1 LISPGPQLE
10 LELWHPSGVAPR
22 RLSLGA
28 LAPPATGSADAAEAE
43 LVVVAPAAD
52 ELDGAWL
59 VRSLI
64 VAARR
69 VSHDGLVW
77 IVVPRRRRAAAE
89 KAARRTGLHLIGA
102 VMTVPAWPETAH
114 FIPVDRHALRDAG
127 VRHLGLDPRAARLL
141 GALASHALLRRALP
155 GCALLAARRPAP
167 AAFAW
172 LGAAVGTAT
181 VSGGPQANGRVATVL
196 RFPPG
201 AAAPDLVV
209 KAALDPGGERRL
221 QREAEALARL
231 GGPARAAGAAIP
243 ATRPAHAPWL
253 LGAEALR
260 GRPAAALLA
269 RRPGRLGPVAMSV
282 ARWLTTWNRT
292 TARTVDATPALLERM
307 LLAPAAHVQ
316 HAGAADPGYVDA
328 LRRLAARLE
337 DTSLLATAAHNDLT
351 MANVYVSPGGI
362 GVIDWETASGDGLPL
377 TDLWYALADGVARA
391 ARVSHARAVRAL
403 VDGGPPAPRALAR
416 TPAEHAARLALN
428 ADQARLGFHCCWLQH
443 ADTELSRGLRDGRF
457 LAVVSEVSAARLLWP
472 G

>member
-28 LAPPATGSADAAEAE
+28 LAPPAHDCADPAEAE

-52 ELDGAWL
+52 ELDPAWL
-59 VRSLI
+59 ARSLT

-69 VSHDGLVW
+69 VSRDGLVW

-89 KAARRTGLHLIGA
+89 EAARRTGLHLIGA
-102 VMTVPAWPETAH
+102 VILVPAWPGTAH

-141 GALASHALLRRALP
+141 GALASQKLLRRALP
-155 GCALLAARRPAP
+155 GCALIAARRPAP

-172 LGAAVGTAT
+172 LGGAIGTAT
-181 VSGGPQANGRVATVL
+181 VSGGPRPNGRVATVL

-201 AAAPDLVV
+201 AAAPDLVF

-221 QREAEALARL
+221 RREEEALQRL
-231 GGPARAAGAAIP
+231 AGPARAAGAAIP
-243 ATRPAHAPWL
+243 ATRAAPAPWL
-253 LGAEALR
+253 RGAEALR

-282 ARWLTTWNRT
+282 ARWLDAWNRT
-292 TARTVDATPALLERM
+292 TARTVAATPALLERI
-307 LLAPAAHVQ
+307 LLAPAARVQ
-316 HAGAADPGYVDA
+316 HAGAAEPGYVDA
-328 LRRLAARLE
+328 LRRLAARLA
-337 DTSLLATAAHNDLT
+337 DTSLVATAAHNDLT
-351 MANVYVSPGGI
+351 MANVYVSPNGI
-362 GVIDWETASGDGLPL
+362 GVLDWETASADGLPL
-377 TDLWYALADGVARA
+377 TDLWYALADALARA

-403 VDGGPPAPRALAR
+403 VDGRPPAPRALAR
-416 TPAEHAARLALN
+416 TPAEHAARLELTP
-428 ADQARLGFHCCWLQH
+428 DQALLGFHTCWLQH
-443 ADTELSRGLRDGRF
+443 ADTELSRGAGARPF
-457 LAVVSEVSAARLLWP
+457 LAVAAHVSQARLLWP